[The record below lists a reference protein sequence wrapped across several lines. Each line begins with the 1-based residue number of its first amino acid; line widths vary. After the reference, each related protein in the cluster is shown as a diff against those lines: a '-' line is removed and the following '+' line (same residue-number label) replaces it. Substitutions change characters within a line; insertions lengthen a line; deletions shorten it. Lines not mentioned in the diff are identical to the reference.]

1 MAPTKAQCSN
11 RRQRGPPAYVVVEQ
25 YNLSDATISSAG
37 FQMSNSSL
45 RQQSHRGTPFSTE
58 RLAFI
63 LRFHLIQV
71 PRLGLKQIYYLSDAN
86 CVSNLCPFQSI
97 LEL

>member
-11 RRQRGPPAYVVVEQ
+11 RHRRGPPAYVVVEQ
-25 YNLSDATISSAG
+25 YNLSDATIGLAG

-45 RQQSHRGTPFSTE
+45 CQQSHRGTPFSPE
-58 RLAFI
+58 RLPFI

-86 CVSNLCPFQSI
+86 CVSNLGPSLSI
-97 LEL
+97 LES